1 MNRAA
6 LDKWMERGILGL
18 VLAILVFTPL
28 AFGGRPQLP
37 AGFFFDFLLVDT
49 FQMAEWLMAGV
60 IVLWGVRLWL
70 NPRPKLLWP
79 PICWAVI
86 AFTVYA
92 IARYAT
98 ADIEYVARQELMRII
113 VYAFLFFVI
122 INNLHRQEHI
132 QVITLTLVFL
142 AMIISFYAVY
152 QFLADSTRVWYVYT
166 QYAHR
171 ASGTY
176 ICPNHLG
183 GLLEMLLPLGLAFCI
198 TSRLKALQ
206 KIFLAY
212 ATFVLL
218 AGIAATVSRGTWLAT
233 ALSMII
239 FFTVLLFQR
248 SFRLHAALFLI
259 LIVGAA
265 IAFMPR
271 NYSFQ
276 ARYKKL
282 IVDGRLD
289 DDLRFFMWEPAL
301 KVWQDNVWLGA
312 GPAHF
317 DYRFRQHR
325 PEMVQLQPDRVHN
338 DFLNALA
345 DWGVVGASLIAV
357 ALGLLVVGVVKTWNV
372 VRNSADLSGK
382 QTSNKIAFLLGG
394 TIGLTAIFFHSAVDF
409 NMHIPANAMIA
420 VTLMA
425 LLSSHLRF
433 ATDSHWFTM
442 GKLTRILATVVLLAG
457 ALFLGSQ
464 AARRTHES
472 YWLARYSNGLPDA
485 YSPAQVAILEK
496 AFAVDPNNFDTA
508 YNIGEAY
515 RVQSLEGGENYKE
528 LAAKAMEWFERGMKL
543 NPWDGYN
550 YLRYGWCL
558 DWTGRQSESQ
568 PYFSK
573 AEQLDP
579 NGYFTMAN
587 IGLHYVELSDF
598 AAAKPWFERSLR
610 LDYDDNV
617 TAQRY
622 LPIVNRK
629 LLENATNDI
638 SAKLSVPTTRSDN
651 DESRVTNDER
661 NPKQENSSPQ

>member
-6 LDKWMERGILGL
+6 LEKWMERGILGL
-18 VLAILVFTPL
+18 VLAILLFTPL

-37 AGFFFDFLLVDT
+37 AGFFLDFLLVDT
-49 FQMAEWLMAGV
+49 FQVAEWLIIAV
-60 IVLWGVRLWL
+60 ILLWGARLWL

-86 AFTVYA
+86 AFTLYA

-98 ADIEYVARQELMRII
+98 ADIEYVARQELMRIL
-113 VYAFLFFVI
+113 VYAFLFFAI
-122 INNLHRQEHI
+122 INNLHRQEHV
-132 QVITLTLVFL
+132 QVITLALVFL
-142 AMIISFYAVY
+142 AMSISFYAVY
-152 QFLADSTRVWYVYT
+152 QFLADSTRVWHVFT
-166 QYAHR
+166 QYDHR

-183 GLLEMLLPLGLAFCI
+183 GFLEMLLPLALAFSI
-198 TSRLKALQ
+198 ASRLKPVS

-212 ATFVLL
+212 ATFAML
-218 AGIAATVSRGTWLAT
+218 AGIAATVSRGAWLAT
-233 ALSMII
+233 AFSLLV
-239 FFTVLLFQR
+239 FFIVLLFHR
-248 SFRLHAALFLI
+248 SFRLPALLFLV
-259 LIVGAA
+259 LIVGATVV
-265 IAFMPR
+265 FMPR

-282 IVDGRLD
+282 VVEGKLD

-301 KVWQDNVWLGA
+301 KVWQDNLWWGA

-345 DWGVVGASLIAV
+345 DWGLTGAALIAS
-357 ALGLLVVGVVKTWNV
+357 ALVLLAIGIVKTWNA
-372 VRNSADLSGK
+372 VRNTAPDLSGK
-382 QTSNKIAFLLGG
+382 QTSNKFAFLLGG
-394 TIGLTAIFFHSAVDF
+394 TIGLIAILVHSVVDF
-409 NMHIPANAMIA
+409 NMHIPANAMLA

-433 ATDSHWFTM
+433 ATESYWFAM
-442 GKLTRILATVVLLAG
+442 GRWSRIAATVVLIAG
-457 ALFLGSQ
+457 AVYLGLQ
-464 AARRTHES
+464 TTRRAREN
-472 YWLARYSNGLPDA
+472 YWLALFYNHLPDA
-485 YSPAQVAILEK
+485 YSQAQVDVLKK
-496 AFAVDPNNFDTA
+496 AFAIDPKNFDTA

-515 RVQSLEGGENYKE
+515 CRQSQEGGEDYKE
-528 LAAKAMEWFERGMKL
+528 LAAKAMEWFERAMKL

-579 NGYFTMAN
+579 NGYYTMFY
-587 IGLHYVELSDF
+587 IGKHFVELGDF
-598 AAAKPWFERSLR
+598 AAARPWLERSLR
-610 LDYDDNV
+610 LDYHNNIV
-617 TAQRY
+617 AQNW

-629 LLENATNDI
+629 LMENATNEI
-638 SAKLSVPTTRSDN
+638 NAKLSISVQEVLKNVEPVGGKN
-651 DESRVTNDER
+651 QTNPE
-661 NPKQENSSPQ
+661 

>member
-6 LDKWMERGILGL
+6 LDKWLERGILGL
-18 VLAILVFTPL
+18 VLAILIFTPL

-37 AGFFFDFLLVDT
+37 AGFFLDFLLVDT
-49 FQMAEWLMAGV
+49 FQVAEWLMIGV
-60 IVLWGVRLWL
+60 MVLWGVRLWIV
-70 NPRPKLLWP
+70 PRPKLLWP
-79 PICWAVI
+79 PICWAVM
-86 AFTVYA
+86 AFTLYA

-98 ADIEYVARQELMRII
+98 ADIEYVARQELMRIL
-113 VYAFLFFVI
+113 VYAFLFFAV
-122 INNLHRQEHI
+122 INNLHRQEHV
-132 QVITLTLVFL
+132 QVITLALVFL
-142 AMIISFYAVY
+142 AMTISFYAVY
-152 QFLADSTRVWYVYT
+152 QFLADSTRVWHVFT

-183 GLLEMLLPLGLAFCI
+183 GFLEMLLPLALAFSI
-198 TSRLKALQ
+198 ASRLKPVS

-212 ATFVLL
+212 ATFAIL
-218 AGIAATVSRGTWLAT
+218 AGIAATVSRGAWLAT
-233 ALSMII
+233 SLSLLG
-239 FFTVLLFQR
+239 FFTVLLFHR
-248 SFRLHAALFLI
+248 SFRLPAALFLV

-265 IAFMPR
+265 VVFMPR

-282 IVDGRLD
+282 VVEGKLD

-301 KVWQDNVWLGA
+301 KVWQDNLWWGA

-338 DFLNALA
+338 DFLNSLA
-345 DWGVVGASLIAV
+345 DWGLAGTALIASGWIL
-357 ALGLLVVGVVKTWNV
+357 LGVGIVKTWNS
-372 VRNSADLSGK
+372 VRNNADLSGK
-382 QTSNKIAFLLGG
+382 QTSNKFAFLLGG
-394 TIGLTAIFFHSAVDF
+394 TIGLTAIALHSVVDF

-420 VTLMA
+420 VTLVA

-433 ATDSHWFTM
+433 ATESYWFTM
-442 GKLTRILATVVLLAG
+442 GRLTRIGATLVLIIG
-457 ALFLGSQ
+457 AVYLGQ
-464 AARRTHES
+464 QVAKRGRES
-472 YWLARYSNGLPDA
+472 YWLARFNTGLPDA
-485 YSPAQVAILEK
+485 YSPEQVAILEK
-496 AFAVDPNNFDTA
+496 AFSIDPKNFDTA
-508 YNIGEAY
+508 YSIGEAY
-515 RVQSLEGGENYKE
+515 RVQSLAGGEDYKE
-528 LAAKAMEWFERGMKL
+528 LAAKAMEWFQQGMKL
-543 NPWDGYN
+543 NRWDGYN

-568 PYFSK
+568 PYFAK
-573 AEQLDP
+573 AEELDP

-587 IGLHYVELSDF
+587 IGLHFVEMSDF
-598 AAAKPWFERSLR
+598 AAAKPWLERSLR
-610 LDYDDNV
+610 LDTMDNV

-638 SAKLSVPTTRSDN
+638 NAKLSLPRIEN
-651 DESRVTNDER
+651 DESRITNDELR
-661 NPKQENSSPQ
+661 KKLESKTGVE

>member
-18 VLAILVFTPL
+18 VLAILIFTPL

-37 AGFFFDFLLVDT
+37 AGFFLDFLLVDT
-49 FQMAEWLMAGV
+49 FQVAECL
-60 IVLWGVRLWL
+60 IVVVLLLWGVRLWL

-79 PICWAVI
+79 QICWAVL
-86 AFTVYA
+86 AFALYA
-92 IARYAT
+92 IARYLT
-98 ADIEYVARQELMRII
+98 ADIEYVARQELLRIL
-113 VYAFLFFVI
+113 VYAFLFFTI

-132 QVITLTLVFL
+132 QIITLTLVCL
-142 AMIISFYAVY
+142 AMTISFYAVY
-152 QFLADSTRVWYVYT
+152 QFLAHSTRVWHVFT
-166 QYAHR
+166 QYENR

-183 GLLEMLLPLGLAFCI
+183 GFLEMLLPLALAFSI
-198 TSRLKALQ
+198 ASRLKPLS

-212 ATFVLL
+212 ASFAIL
-218 AGIAATVSRGTWLAT
+218 AGIAATVSRGTWIAT
-233 ALSMII
+233 AFALLV
-239 FFTVLLFQR
+239 FFTALLFQR
-248 SFRLHAALFLI
+248 SFRLSGALFLV

-265 IAFMPR
+265 VVFMPR

-282 IVDGRLD
+282 VVEGKID
-289 DDLRFFMWEPAL
+289 DDLRFFMWEPAV
-301 KVWQDNVWLGA
+301 KVWQDNLWWGA

-345 DWGVVGASLIAV
+345 DWGVAGGILIAS
-357 ALGLLVVGVVKTWNV
+357 ALTLLAAGIVKTWRS
-372 VRNSADLSGK
+372 VRNTAADLSGK
-382 QTSNKIAFLLGG
+382 QTSNKFAFLLGG
-394 TIGLTAIFFHSAVDF
+394 TIGLTAIFVHSGVDF

-420 VTLMA
+420 VTLIA

-433 ATDSHWFTM
+433 AT
-442 GKLTRILATVVLLAG
+442 
-457 ALFLGSQ
+457 
-464 AARRTHES
+464 ES
-472 YWLARYSNGLPDA
+472 YWFSIGRLTRMLMTVVILGGALYMGQQVTKRCRENYWLALFDSRLPDA
-485 YSPAQVAILEK
+485 YSPAQVDVLKK
-496 AFAVDPNNFDTA
+496 AFAIEPKNSETS
-508 YNIGEAY
+508 YKIGEAFC
-515 RVQSLEGGENYKE
+515 RQSQEGNEDYKQ
-528 LAAKAMEWFERGMKL
+528 LAANAMEWFERGMKL

-579 NGYFTMAN
+579 NGYYTMFY
-587 IGLHYVELSDF
+587 IGKHFVELGDF
-598 AAAKPWFERSLR
+598 AAARPWLERSLR
-610 LDYDDNV
+610 LDYNNNV
-617 TAQRY
+617 AAQNW

-629 LLENATNDI
+629 LMENATNEM
-638 SAKLSVPTTRSDN
+638 SAKLSISVQETFKNLDS
-651 DESRVTNDER
+651 VTGKLQN
-661 NPKQENSSPQ
+661 